1 MNIRFY
7 NARILTMADGC
18 RMETGEVWV
27 EGNRISYA
35 GPSRPAGCCPAMP
48 EGQKQEKKWDREID
62 AEGNVLMPGFKNA
75 HTHSAMTFLRSYADD
90 MPLLDWLKRLGTAAD
105 FFFQIE
111 RMVSFCL
118 QIGH

>member
-1 MNIRFY
+1 MGRYTIRGNARAGSLKENDMNIRFY

-62 AEGNVLMPGFKNA
+62 AL
-75 HTHSAMTFLRSYADD
+75 
-90 MPLLDWLKRLGTAAD
+90 
-105 FFFQIE
+105 
-111 RMVSFCL
+111 
-118 QIGH
+118 